1 MKEHLKAR
9 YERFRE
15 LLIEARRKSGFS
27 QEALAEKLGRPQ
39 SYVSKC
45 ESGSRRMDVI
55 EFVEVMKA
63 IGVDP
68 AAFINKLK

>member
-9 YERFRE
+9 YERFCD
-15 LLIEARRKSGFS
+15 LLIEARKKSGLS
-27 QEALAEKLGRPQ
+27 QEDVAEKLGRPQ

-45 ESGSRRMDVI
+45 ESGTRRMDVI

-63 IGVDP
+63 IGADP
-68 AAFINKLK
+68 AAFLKRLK